1 MPRRRPKDKTGTT
14 SLSPVHPRLPST
26 ICDAG
31 AVIVLLASVTSYID
45 QHSRWALLIMFALLA
60 LESFGLP
67 LPGETALIACSV
79 LAAQGALSIV
89 WVILVAILAAI
100 IGDNLGYWA
109 ARRGGRRLLL
119 RYGLTRRYA
128 ERYLPRGERF
138 FARHGGKT
146 VFIGRFV
153 AVLRVTAA
161 WVAGLSHMHWWRF
174 LAWNAAGGI
183 VWATL
188 VGLVSYYLGNA
199 AAKAIGTYGLVAA
212 GGAVLLTAVGYVV
225 ARRIER
231 RVVEED

>member
-1 MPRRRPKDKTGTT
+1 
-14 SLSPVHPRLPST
+14 LSTESGKP

-31 AVIVLLASVTSYID
+31 GVLVLPVASVTSFID
-45 QHSRWALLIMFALLA
+45 QHSRWALLVLFLLLM

-67 LPGETALIACSV
+67 LPGETALIACGV
-79 LAAQGALSIV
+79 LASQGSLSIA
-89 WVILVAILAAI
+89 WVIVTASLAAI
-100 IGDNLGYWA
+100 VGDNLGYA
-109 ARRGGRRLLL
+109 TARHGGRRLLF

-138 FARHGGKT
+138 FAEHGGKT

-161 WVAGLSHMHWWRF
+161 WVAGLSHMSWWRF

-188 VGLVSYYLGNA
+188 VGLVSYFLGHA
-199 AAKAIGTYGLVAA
+199 AAHAIETFGLVAT
-212 GGAVLLTAVGYVV
+212 GGAVLLGVGGYFLV
-225 ARRIER
+225 RRIER
-231 RVVEED
+231 RVLDEDVDRPDP

>member
-1 MPRRRPKDKTGTT
+1 MTMP
-14 SLSPVHPRLPST
+14 
-26 ICDAG
+26 
-31 AVIVLLASVTSYID
+31 LASVTSFID
-45 QHSRWALLIMFALLA
+45 QHSHWALLVMFALLA

-67 LPGETALIACSV
+67 LPGETALIACGV
-79 LAAQGALSIV
+79 LASQGALSIG
-89 WVILVAILAAI
+89 WVIVVAILAAI
-100 IGDNLGYWA
+100 IGDNLGYWT
-109 ARRGGRRLLL
+109 ARLGGRRLLL
-119 RYGLTRRYA
+119 RYGLTRSYA

-188 VGLVSYYLGNA
+188 VGVASYYLGNA
-199 AAKAIGTYGLVAA
+199 AAKAIGTYGLFAA
-212 GGAVLLTAVGYVV
+212 GGAVLLAVAGYFLVG
-225 ARRIER
+225 RIER
-231 RVVEED
+231 RIVEED